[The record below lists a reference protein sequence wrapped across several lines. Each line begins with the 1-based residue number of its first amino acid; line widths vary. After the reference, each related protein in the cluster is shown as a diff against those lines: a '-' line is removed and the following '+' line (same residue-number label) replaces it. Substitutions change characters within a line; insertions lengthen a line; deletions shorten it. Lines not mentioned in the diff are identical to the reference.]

1 MEERRLLLAFA
12 LSLLVLTA
20 FRLLVP
26 SPAPPVRPQPAPA
39 ALDSPQPSP
48 TALPVAPPVPQPE
61 PPHAAPTVA
70 DERER
75 RVEVHSPSLEVVLTN
90 RGARVFS
97 WRLLR
102 HKDSE
107 GRPVEMVQALPTGPR
122 PLDLETGDPS
132 LDERIRGALFEVSQ
146 ETLELPAQGG
156 GTLDF
161 TYSEGDLE
169 VRKTLRFEPQGDLV
183 GIRVG
188 LKLAGKE
195 KAVRVLWGPGVGKP
209 TPAEMEVRGYQPPQA
224 VALPTGAGA
233 VERIP
238 TKGLG
243 TGRNLPSVRWAGVE
257 STYFAALWIPAGDA
271 GNADLR
277 STPLPPGDDGKPRES
292 PEVLMSLTPEAPEAL
307 LFVGP
312 KDYRLLK
319 GLGHDLAQVVPVG
332 EWLGPLVIPLMAL
345 LRWIHSHIGNYGWS
359 IILLTL
365 LINVA
370 MSPLRHYSFKN
381 GQKMAKIAPEMKVIQ
396 DRYKGLPALDKRREQ
411 MQREIG
417 ELYARHGMSMG
428 TQMAVGCLPMLLTLP
443 FLFAI
448 YRVLQISI
456 ELRGAPFLWI
466 ADLSQKDPL
475 FVTPLVMGASM
486 FLMQKMTPTAM
497 DPAQQRMMMIMP
509 VVLVGT
515 FLWAPAGLNLYWLS
529 SNVCS
534 IVQQFVTQRILRA
547 EESRPKKKEGRKK

>member
-20 FRLLVP
+20 YRLLVAPPAPTVKPQPTPTRSAAPEPAP
-26 SPAPPVRPQPAPA
+26 SLAPAPPPTVHAEPPREAPA
-39 ALDSPQPSP
+39 
-48 TALPVAPPVPQPE
+48 
-61 PPHAAPTVA
+61 VA
-70 DERER
+70 DARER
-75 RVEVHSPSLEVVLTN
+75 RVEVHGPTLEVVLTN
-90 RGARVFS
+90 RGARIFS
-97 WRLLR
+97 WRLPR
-102 HKDSE
+102 FKDPE
-107 GRPVEMVQALPTGPR
+107 GAPVEMVQARPSGPR

-132 LDERIRGALFEVSQ
+132 LDERIRGALFQVSP
-146 ETLELPAQGG
+146 ETLELPPQGE
-156 GTLDF
+156 GTLEF
-161 TYSEGDLE
+161 SYAEGDLE
-169 VRKTLRFEPQGDLV
+169 VRKTLRFKPQGYLV
-183 GIRVG
+183 GIQVA
-188 LKLAGKE
+188 LKVAGKE
-195 KAVRVLWGPGVGKP
+195 KPVRVLWGPGVGKP
-209 TPAEMEVRGYQPPQA
+209 TAAEMEVRGYQPPQA
-224 VALPTGAGA
+224 VALPAGSGA

-238 TKGLG
+238 AKGLG
-243 TGRNLPSVRWAGVE
+243 TGRNLPGVRWAGVE
-257 STYFAALWIPAGDA
+257 STYFAALWVPAGET
-271 GNADLR
+271 GSADLR
-277 STPLPPGDDGKPRES
+277 SRPIPPGEDGKPREA
-292 PEVLMSLTPEAPEAL
+292 PEALVSLTPEAPEAT

-312 KDYRLLK
+312 KDYRLLQ

-332 EWLGPLVIPLMAL
+332 DWLGPLVIPLMAL
-345 LRWIHSHIGNYGWS
+345 LRWIHGHIGNYGWS
-359 IILLTL
+359 IIVLTL

-381 GQKMAKIAPEMKVIQ
+381 GQKMAKIAPEMRVIQ

-509 VVLVGT
+509 VILVGT

-529 SNVCS
+529 SNICS
-534 IVQQFVTQRILRA
+534 IVQQTVTQRILRA
-547 EESRPKKKEGRKK
+547 EEARPKKKEGRKK